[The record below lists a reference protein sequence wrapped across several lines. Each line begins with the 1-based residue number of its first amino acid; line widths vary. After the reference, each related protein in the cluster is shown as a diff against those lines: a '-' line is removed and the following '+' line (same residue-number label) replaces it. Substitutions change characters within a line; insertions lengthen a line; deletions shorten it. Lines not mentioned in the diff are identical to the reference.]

1 MVMEDRDRELLTHTV
16 KDNHDLKYEPMVRPY
31 PMRTWGGKLP
41 VRYITQMA
49 ALQHVK
55 GEKHG

>member
-49 ALQHVK
+49 AL
-55 GEKHG
+55 